1 MGRLLRRRRG
11 EASAAGGEQVTRPP
25 IKRGVTYKT
34 TGTGLFRRHVR
45 SVTLNVADT
54 ETVMESFR
62 ALNESEVW
70 LWHGQLRDW
79 RAWLDDRLPDTRRC
93 PGRNDD
99 RCCGWW
105 RLAEADEDELD
116 RRAAIQEAA
125 FRATGS
131 EPSEG
136 GGRRT
141 IEWFRDRGCGGGSWR
156 ELDDLEWYIA
166 DAEWLFRIVEKRVAE
181 ADANAAAVYAIKLGN
196 RLAQIEVK
204 LKAEDDAM
212 FGRAKREASA
222 SGGRATRK
230 RPDTERIA
238 AVSAKLAA
246 NPQLGDAGAIRRVAR
261 DLGDSVHTI
270 SKAWKA
276 WKRRQRTPQ

>member
-1 MGRLLRRRRG
+1 MGRILRRRRV
-11 EASAAGGEQVTRPP
+11 EARAAGSEQVTRPP

-34 TGTGLFRRHVR
+34 IGTGLFRRHVR
-45 SVTLNVADT
+45 SVALNVAET

-62 ALNESEVW
+62 ALNESEIW

-105 RLAEADEDELD
+105 RLAEADEAELD
-116 RRAAIQEAA
+116 RLAAIQEAA
-125 FRATGS
+125 FRSTGS
-131 EPSEG
+131 EPSQG

-141 IEWFRDRGCGGGSWR
+141 IEHFRKEGCSGGQWR
-156 ELDDLEWYIA
+156 ELDDLEWHIA
-166 DAEWLFRIVEKRVAE
+166 DAEWLYRIVEKRVAE

-204 LKAEDDAM
+204 LKAEDDAL

-238 AVSAKLAA
+238 AVRAKLVA
-246 NPQLGDAGAIRRVAR
+246 NPRLSDANAIRLVAR
-261 DLGDSVHTI
+261 DLGDSIETI
-270 SKAWKA
+270 RKAW
-276 WKRRQRTPQ
+276 RRREATPQ

>member
-25 IKRGVTYKT
+25 IKRGVSYRTI
-34 TGTGLFRRHVR
+34 GTGLFRRHVR
-45 SVTLNVADT
+45 SVALNVADA
-54 ETVMESFR
+54 ETVAESIR
-62 ALNESEVW
+62 ALNESEAW

-79 RAWLDDRLPDTRRC
+79 RAWLDDRLPDTLRC

-105 RLAEADEDELD
+105 RLAEADEAELE

-125 FRATGS
+125 FRADGS
-131 EPSEG
+131 EPSDG

-141 IEWFRDRGCGGGSWR
+141 IEWFREKGCSGGSWR
-156 ELDDLEWYIA
+156 ELDDLEWHVKEA
-166 DAEWLFRIVEKRVAE
+166 DWLYRMVEKRVAE
-181 ADANAAAVYAIKLGN
+181 ADANAAAVFAVKLGN

-204 LKAEDDAM
+204 LKAEEDAL

-238 AVSAKLAA
+238 AVQAKLTGNPRLSAA
-246 NPQLGDAGAIRRVAR
+246 RAMQLVAR
-261 DLGDSVHTI
+261 DLGDSVETI
-270 SKAWKA
+270 RKAW
-276 WKRRQRTPQ
+276 RRREAAPQ